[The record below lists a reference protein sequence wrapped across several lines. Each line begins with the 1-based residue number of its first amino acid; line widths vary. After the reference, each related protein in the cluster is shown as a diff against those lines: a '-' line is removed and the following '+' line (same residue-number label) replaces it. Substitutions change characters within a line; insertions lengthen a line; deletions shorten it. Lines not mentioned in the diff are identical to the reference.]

1 MLFFAGPR
9 QVGKTTIS
17 FTAKE
22 LSQNF
27 RYFNWDVQDDR
38 QLIIE
43 GSNAVAMAAGLQEL
57 QADKPI
63 ITFDEIHKYGKWKN
77 FLKGFYDSYKDKCH
91 IIVTGSSKLDVY
103 RKGGDSLMGRY
114 FPYHVHP
121 LSVAECIRA
130 TISED
135 EISQPKKIDDD
146 AFDALWTYGGFPD
159 PFLQRNN
166 RFFNKWKQ
174 LRHQQLFREDIRDL
188 SQIQEVEQ
196 LELLA
201 LLLKNQSGQLLN
213 YSSLSKQTGV
223 AVTTIKRWINTLE
236 SFYFCFTI
244 TPWSKNI
251 TRSLLKEPK
260 VFLWDWSDITDEGAR
275 FETFVAAH
283 LIKAVHFWNDM
294 GLGEYGLHFIRD
306 KEKREV
312 DFLVVKNGAPWIL
325 IEAKKSNKQS
335 ISEHLFRFKEQ
346 TQAPYAFQVVLNK
359 DFIET
364 DCFQHQEPII
374 VPARTLLSQLV

>member
-17 FTAKE
+17 LTAKE
-22 LSQNF
+22 MSKNF

-43 GSNAVAMAAGLQEL
+43 GSNAVAMVAGLQEL
-57 QADKPI
+57 QTEKSI
-63 ITFDEIHKYGKWKN
+63 ITFDEIHKYGKWKT

-114 FPYHVHP
+114 FPYRVHP
-121 LSVAECIRA
+121 LSVAECIRT
-130 TISED
+130 TISEN

-213 YSSLSKQTGV
+213 YSTLSKQTGV

-275 FETFVAAH
+275 FETFVASH

-325 IEAKKSNKQS
+325 IEAKKSNNQS

-346 TQAPYAFQVVLNK
+346 TQAPYAFQVVLSK